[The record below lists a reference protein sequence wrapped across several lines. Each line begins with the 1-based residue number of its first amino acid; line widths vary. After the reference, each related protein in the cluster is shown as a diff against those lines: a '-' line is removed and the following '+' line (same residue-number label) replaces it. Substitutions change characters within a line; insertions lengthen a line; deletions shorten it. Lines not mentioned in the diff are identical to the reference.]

1 MSNRGPHTEETK
13 EKMRQAHL
21 NKRHTLGELSSYT
34 VMPYCQASCQTCR
47 NPLRLPVVSSGIQG

>member
-21 NKRHTLGELSSYT
+21 NKRHTLGELSS
-34 VMPYCQASCQTCR
+34 CHRHAILSSI
-47 NPLRLPVVSSGIQG
+47 LPAM